1 MSLTKL
7 YVRSKIFYLQVQIV
21 RFCLA
26 GKYSWKSRINDASP
40 RCFLSLRTCERG
52 LIIFWYSPHFQLPP
66 PIFLYELAMANR
78 KIPALKFLPI
88 FLCHK
93 MGDQLLEPNL
103 KFRQNN
109 ARLHSPQRCL
119 VWSLRWDL
127 CLEPGKKWGKISWFC
142 KKTTWICIILQK
154 ALIFWLFLALND
166 VSRLKYFYVL
176 QMVTMAFWMKLNK
189 KSSEKFREFN
199 LSSKTD

>member
-1 MSLTKL
+1 M
-7 YVRSKIFYLQVQIV
+7 

-40 RCFLSLRTCERG
+40 RCFLSLRTYERG
-52 LIIFWYSPHFQLPP
+52 SIISWYNPHFQLPP

-78 KIPALKFLPI
+78 KILALKFLPI

-109 ARLHSPQRCL
+109 VHLHSPQRCL

-127 CLEPGKKWGKISWFC
+127 CLEPEKKREKLVDFVINVNLENLTKGLNLLTFLGVKRRFTIKILLRPANGDEGILNETERKMKWKISR
-142 KKTTWICIILQK
+142 I
-154 ALIFWLFLALND
+154 
-166 VSRLKYFYVL
+166 
-176 QMVTMAFWMKLNK
+176 
-189 KSSEKFREFN
+189 
-199 LSSKTD
+199 

>member
-1 MSLTKL
+1 MSQEKKDFLG
-7 YVRSKIFYLQVQIV
+7 YLQVQIV

-40 RCFLSLRTCERG
+40 RCFLSLRTYERG
-52 LIIFWYSPHFQLPP
+52 LIISWYNPHFQLPP

-78 KIPALKFLPI
+78 KILALKFLPI

-109 ARLHSPQRCL
+109 VHLHSPQRCL

-127 CLEPGKKWGKISWFC
+127 CLEPGKKREKLVDFVI
-142 KKTTWICIILQK
+142 KK
-154 ALIFWLFLALND
+154 
-166 VSRLKYFYVL
+166 R
-176 QMVTMAFWMKLNK
+176 
-189 KSSEKFREFN
+189 KFGESYKRP
-199 LSSKTD
+199 